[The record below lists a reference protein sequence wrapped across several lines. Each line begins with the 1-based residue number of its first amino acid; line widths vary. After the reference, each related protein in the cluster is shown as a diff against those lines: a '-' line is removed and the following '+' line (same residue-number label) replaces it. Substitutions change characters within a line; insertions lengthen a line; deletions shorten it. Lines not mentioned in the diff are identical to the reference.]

1 MDAQPETGKKAIN
14 KELYKYYNLHIIFN
28 NLDLLRNINP
38 EDLNNIIEKLS
49 KSVEEEKRNKK
60 QKGEKGTPIIDLKTL
75 QFGSSNLQN
84 THKEG
89 EQTTTTAISNNSQ
102 DTNDTKLNTLVD
114 IYDVQDKIKKLIND
128 ISNQMSQSD
137 NLNSSTIKEY
147 IMNNV
152 LKETNFEI
160 EQDFIDRIPQNKVS
174 KQEQILM
181 MLLYFLHNTEME

>member
-1 MDAQPETGKKAIN
+1 MDTQPETGKKTIN

-28 NLDLLRNINP
+28 NLNLLRNINP
-38 EDLNNIIEKLS
+38 EHLNNIIEKLS
-49 KSVEEEKRNKK
+49 KSVDEEKRNKEK
-60 QKGEKGTPIIDLKTL
+60 KGEKDTPIINLKTL
-75 QFGSSNLQN
+75 QFGSSNFQN
-84 THKEG
+84 THKE
-89 EQTTTTAISNNSQ
+89 EQQTTTISNNSQ

-152 LKETNFEI
+152 LKESNFEI

-181 MLLYFLHNTEME
+181 MLLYFLHNTEMD

>member
-14 KELYKYYNLHIIFN
+14 KELYKYYNLHQIFN
-28 NLDLLRNINP
+28 NLEFLKNVNP
-38 EDLNNIIEKLS
+38 EDLKNIIDNLR
-49 KSVEEEKRNKK
+49 KSVQEEENKNK
-60 QKGEKGTPIIDLKTL
+60 DQKLEKGTPIIDLKTL

-89 EQTTTTAISNNSQ
+89 QQTTTISNNSQ

-128 ISNQMSQSD
+128 ISNQMTQSD

>member
-1 MDAQPETGKKAIN
+1 MATQLETGKKAIN

-28 NLDLLRNINP
+28 NLDLLKNINP
-38 EDLNNIIEKLS
+38 EHLNNIEKLG
-49 KSVEEEKRNKK
+49 KSVQEQENKNK
-60 QKGEKGTPIIDLKTL
+60 DQQLEKGTPIINLQTL

-152 LKETNFEI
+152 LKETNFQI

>member
-28 NLDLLRNINP
+28 NLDLLKNINP
-38 EDLNNIIEKLS
+38 EHLNNIIEKLG
-49 KSVEEEKRNKK
+49 KSVQEQENKNK
-60 QKGEKGTPIIDLKTL
+60 DQKFEKGTPIIDLKTL

-89 EQTTTTAISNNSQ
+89 EQTTTAISNNSQ

-152 LKETNFEI
+152 LKETNFQI

>member
-14 KELYKYYNLHIIFN
+14 KELYKYYNLHQIFN
-28 NLDLLRNINP
+28 NLEFLKNVNP
-38 EDLNNIIEKLS
+38 EDLKNIIDNLR
-49 KSVEEEKRNKK
+49 KSVQEEENKNK
-60 QKGEKGTPIIDLKTL
+60 DQKLEKGTPIIDLKTL

-89 EQTTTTAISNNSQ
+89 QQTTPISNNSQ

-114 IYDVQDKIKKLIND
+114 IYDIQDKIKKLIND
-128 ISNQMSQSD
+128 ISNQMTQSD

-152 LKETNFEI
+152 LKETNFQI